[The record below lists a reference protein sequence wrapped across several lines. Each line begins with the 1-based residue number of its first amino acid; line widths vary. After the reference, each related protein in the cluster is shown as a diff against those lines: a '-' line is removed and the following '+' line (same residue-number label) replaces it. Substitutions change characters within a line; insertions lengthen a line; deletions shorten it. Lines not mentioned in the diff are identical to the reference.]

1 MSWPVRNFSEV
12 ISSSGIFTDGDW
24 VESKD
29 QDPRGDVRLIQ
40 LADIGVGKFIDKS
53 DRFMSSAKAK
63 ELRCTFLEA
72 GDILVARMPDPIG
85 RACIFPENMGK
96 CVTIVDVCVVR
107 PDSDDIDTKWLMH
120 QINSE
125 NFKKQINQH
134 VTGTTRQ
141 RISRGNLAKLE
152 ISVPPLAEQKRIAT
166 ILDKADAIRRKR
178 QQAIQLANEF
188 LRATFLDMFGD
199 PVTNPRG
206 WGVKSLKELSLKIS
220 SGSTPK
226 GGSKVYV
233 DKGITFFRSQNVWK
247 NDIRLDDV
255 VFIDNKTHQS
265 LIKSS
270 LKHKDILMTKTGRFN
285 TENSSLGRAALFLGE
300 DDSANV
306 NGHVYLIR
314 LKENILHEF
323 IVFILTSNEYRDHIR
338 NVCVGGIDKRQ
349 LNKDHLEQFP
359 IIEPPIE
366 LQKKF
371 VQLIHHIGLQKK
383 SAKQSLKESVSLFNS
398 LSQNA
403 FSGDLG

>member
-1 MSWPVRNFSEV
+1 MSWPVRNFSEA

-72 GDILVARMPDPIG
+72 GDILIARMPDPIG

-96 CVTIVDVCVVR
+96 CVTVVDVCVIR

-125 NFKKQINQH
+125 KFKNQINQH

-178 QQAIQLANEF
+178 QQAIQLADDF

-199 PVTNPRG
+199 PATNPKG
-206 WGVKSLKELSLKIS
+206 WELKSLGELFKLS
-220 SGSTPK
+220 SGK
-226 GGSKVYV
+226 GLSAKDMSAGAYPVYGGNGINGMHSEYLFEEPQLVIGRVGAYCGVIHITKEKSWITDNALYVREYLQDVNIHYLAQLLEISNLNQYAGKAAQPLVSGSRIYP
-233 DKGITFFRSQNVWK
+233 
-247 NDIRLDDV
+247 
-255 VFIDNKTHQS
+255 
-265 LIKSS
+265 
-270 LKHKDILMTKTGRFN
+270 LKMI
-285 TENSSLGRAALFLGE
+285 
-300 DDSANV
+300 
-306 NGHVYLIR
+306 
-314 LKENILHEF
+314 
-323 IVFILTSNEYRDHIR
+323 
-338 NVCVGGIDKRQ
+338 
-349 LNKDHLEQFP
+349 FP
-359 IIEPPIE
+359 PLE
-366 LQKKF
+366 LQDQFQKVKEKF
-371 VQLIHHIGLQKK
+371 IASK
-383 SAKQSLKESVSLFNS
+383 SNISVSRDNSEKFFFS
-398 LSQNA
+398 LSQKA
-403 FSGDLG
+403 FSGQL